1 MRRKNWELNCG
12 NNKNWREDGIGGID
26 GVEIGRL
33 VVDGGA
39 LIVFNYEPI
48 SGLLINY
55 FDVDGVLEDILN
67 F

>member
-33 VVDGGA
+33 VVDGVEE
-39 LIVFNYEPI
+39 L
-48 SGLLINY
+48 
-55 FDVDGVLEDILN
+55 
-67 F
+67 